1 MPASSAPE
9 KDEYDKNVWI
19 ACSFPKDILFTVIAL
34 WMWVYLIVQYH
45 CLTEDTIV
53 ISIPRQFMLG
63 VVLMYVVSTVELGML
78 CTFGNQN
85 VLSLQSECT
94 LFKTGWGGK
103 QEEGGKMPSLG
114 NIEAKLNELV
124 KMHADKAEAAKP
136 KEPTQE
142 EKDEERLRELEA
154 KIADLVEL
162 IHTGTTRD
170 SADVEVDDHRDRVKS
185 GKGEPRP
192 LLRVFHDHGGK
203 RIATTRR
210 TQSKMHL
217 ANSLKARIRVG
228 KHPQDLEHALHIHVR
243 EQVEILERQLEQVG
257 MKGGPQDDS

>member
-1 MPASSAPE
+1 
-9 KDEYDKNVWI
+9 
-19 ACSFPKDILFTVIAL
+19 
-34 WMWVYLIVQYH
+34 
-45 CLTEDTIV
+45 
-53 ISIPRQFMLG
+53 
-63 VVLMYVVSTVELGML
+63 
-78 CTFGNQN
+78 
-85 VLSLQSECT
+85 
-94 LFKTGWGGK
+94 
-103 QEEGGKMPSLG
+103 MPSLG

-210 TQSKMHL
+210 TQVYKSIFAILCKRMESTEEELGRLLVEQRKIFSSMQDCGICDRVHTHPL
-217 ANSLKARIRVG
+217 ALVECLVKCDANQTRLRSIK
-228 KHPQDLEHALHIHVR
+228 PQIDKLIKKL
-243 EQVEILERQLEQVG
+243 
-257 MKGGPQDDS
+257 MS